1 MKFKFS
7 AIFPAALALNRLA
20 LPAAADTPPPAWQI
34 PTICQNAKSDEEC
47 SRLESSSRN
56 SVLDRWSKA
65 PEADRTACLAHVQ
78 KNGGPSYWRLL
89 DCLGN
94 RALQTMEH

>member
-1 MKFKFS
+1 MKSRFS
-7 AIFPAALALNRLA
+7 RTCVISFALVSLV
-20 LPAAADTPPPAWQI
+20 LPAVAETPPPQWQV
-34 PTICQNAKSDEEC
+34 PTICQSAKSDQAC
-47 SRLESSSRN
+47 SQLESSSRN

-65 PEADRTACLAHVQ
+65 PEADRTACLAEVE
-78 KNGGPSYWRLL
+78 KDGPSYWRLL